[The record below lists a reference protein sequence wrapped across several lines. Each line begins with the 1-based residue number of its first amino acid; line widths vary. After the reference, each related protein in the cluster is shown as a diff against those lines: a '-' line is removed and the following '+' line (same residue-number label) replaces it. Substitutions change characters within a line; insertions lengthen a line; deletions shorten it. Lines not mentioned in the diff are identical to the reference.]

1 MSFVLFADS
10 GCNLPQ
16 RKLKEF
22 DIHIISFTYEMDG
35 EMIVCSEYP
44 DGFDGQS
51 YYDKLRQGSVVKT
64 SLINTE
70 GYYSTFL
77 PYVREG
83 RDLMYVCISSG
94 ISGTCGC
101 ANLAARQL
109 MEEFPGRRVEIV
121 DSMGAGLG
129 TGILACKAADYR
141 NEGVNIQDAARL
153 LNEDRM
159 NLCEYFT
166 VDDLMFLKRTG
177 RVSGV
182 TAMLGSML
190 QIKPLLRGD
199 EEGHIVVCGKMRGRK
214 RAITELASV
223 YAQKVKNAAAQRVAI
238 SHGDCLAEA
247 KQLAEKIRQIA
258 KPKELIL
265 SMHEPLTGAHVGPG
279 MLAVFF
285 FGNGR

>member
-16 RKLKEF
+16 RKLKEL
-22 DIHIISFTYEMDG
+22 DIHIIPFTYEMDG
-35 EMIVCSEYP
+35 QIVVCSEYP
-44 DGFDGQS
+44 DGFDGHS

-70 GYYSTFL
+70 GFYSAFL
-77 PYVREG
+77 PHVQG
-83 RDLMYVCISSG
+83 GNDLMCVTISAG

-101 ANLAARQL
+101 AVLAAQQL
-109 MEEFPGRRVEIV
+109 MEEFPDRRVEII

-129 TGILACKAADYR
+129 TGILTCRAADYR
-141 NEGVNIQDAARL
+141 NEGMSVQEAARL

-214 RAITELASV
+214 KAIEELASV
-223 YAQKVKNAAAQRVAI
+223 FAQKVKDAASQRIAI
-238 SHGDCLAEA
+238 SHGDCLEEA
-247 KQLAEKIRQIA
+247 KALAEKIKRIA
-258 KPKELIL
+258 QPKELIL

-285 FGNGR
+285 FGQGR